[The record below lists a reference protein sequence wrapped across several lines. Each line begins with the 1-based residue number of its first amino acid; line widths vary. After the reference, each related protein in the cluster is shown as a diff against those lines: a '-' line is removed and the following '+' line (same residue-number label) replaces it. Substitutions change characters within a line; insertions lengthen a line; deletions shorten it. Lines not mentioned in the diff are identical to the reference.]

1 MAMKQTQTKLFDF
14 SDTGLDFSAGSK
26 NLFPDRF
33 KKILTLG
40 FNVQTVTSVAVAGNQ
55 VTFTYG
61 GAHGYSAD
69 RVLKVDSGPFSL
81 INEGEFWIDS
91 VTTNTLTFILDDAPI
106 SITGGFT
113 TRIAPL
119 GWSLEYENANIHVYK
134 FKALD
139 ESSLYLRLCFQNQSN
154 RRNCI
159 APCIGKSFNLATGL
173 ITDPLSLIETRE
185 LVTPHDGFKWEFGF
199 WANSVYDN
207 YNYSQ
212 GFAQFARGLIIGSM
226 YHFISMHTTAGGA
239 TQGRTIGFLPTSCLD
254 YQALK
259 YPVMIGESYAAITG
273 NGANYMGSNGRAF
286 VGNVRVIFD
295 VSPLNDN
302 TLFTLPQALS
312 SFLNQDTFN
321 TTTAAPISI
330 YEQGTRQ
337 FLGMVSGGLYVC
349 KYANANYPA
358 TNSTSP
364 TMTYE
369 TDLNHICPVHYINT
383 STSNSSYVFLTAPIE
398 EIKIA

>member
-33 KKILTLG
+33 KKMLSLG
-40 FNVQTVTSVAVAGNQ
+40 YNEQTVSSVAVAGNQ
-55 VTFTYG
+55 VTLTYG
-61 GAHGYSAD
+61 GAHGYVAD
-69 RVLKVDSGPFSL
+69 RVIKVSSGVLSI
-81 INEGEFWIDS
+81 INNGEFWVDS
-91 VTTNTLTFILDDAPI
+91 VTINTVTITIDDAPT
-106 SITGGFT
+106 SVAAGFT
-113 TRIAPL
+113 TKVASL

-139 ESSLYLRLCFQNQSN
+139 ESSLYLRLCFQNQSSG
-154 RRNCI
+154 RNCI
-159 APCIGKSFNLATGL
+159 APCIGKSFNPATGF

-185 LVTPHDGFKWEFGF
+185 LITPHDGFKWEFGF

-207 YNYSQ
+207 YNHSQ
-212 GFAQFARGLIIGSM
+212 GVAQFARGLIIGSM
-226 YHFISMHTTAGGA
+226 YHFISMHTSGGGEI
-239 TQGRTIGFLPTSCLD
+239 QGRVIGFVPTSCFD

-259 YPVMIGESYAAITG
+259 YPVMIGESYASTG
-273 NGANYMGSNGRAF
+273 NGPNYMGSNGRAF

-321 TTTAAPISI
+321 TTTAAPISV
-330 YEQGTRQ
+330 YEQGTKQ
-337 FLGMVSGGLYVC
+337 LLGMVSGGLYVC
-349 KYANANYPA
+349 KYASTNYPA
-358 TNSTSP
+358 KNATSP
-364 TMTYE
+364 TITYDI
-369 TDLNHICPVHYINT
+369 DLNYICPIHYFNAGT
-383 STSNSSYVFLTAPIE
+383 ADTAYVFLTAPVE
-398 EIKIA
+398 EIKVA